1 MSNEKVIVIP
11 LVSFYK
17 SVLPHNFALQRNPI
31 TLNCTIFSG
40 NCKKYQPKIMS
51 TLENAFDV
59 TLQNRKRLYKFLK
72 ETPKEIL
79 LQIPQ
84 GFRNNIWWNIAHV
97 VVTQQLLV
105 YKFSGQP
112 IRVSEALVEKF
123 KKGTVPDGTATEEEI
138 KQVADSLLPTV
149 EWMQE
154 DYGKGLFDGYTEYT
168 TSANVTLSSVEDAI
182 IFNVYHEGLHL
193 GAILSLLKVVSKS

>member
-1 MSNEKVIVIP
+1 
-11 LVSFYK
+11 
-17 SVLPHNFALQRNPI
+17 
-31 TLNCTIFSG
+31 
-40 NCKKYQPKIMS
+40 MS

-105 YKFSGQP
+105 YKLSGQAMK
-112 IRVSEALVEKF
+112 VNEALVEKF
-123 KKGTVPDGTATEEEI
+123 KKGTVPDGTATEVEI
-138 KQVADSLLPTV
+138 KQVADLLLPTV
-149 EWMQE
+149 AWMQE

-193 GAILSLLKVVSKS
+193 GAILSLMKVVSKE